1 MCGIAGFLGRGDADD
16 LQRMTDALVH
26 RGPDAGGHW
35 SDPERGLWLGH
46 RRLSVIDHAGGAQ
59 PMWTADAAL
68 GITFNGEIYNHEAL
82 RSELESRGHLFQ
94 SSHSDTEVLLH
105 GWREWGAALL
115 ERLNGMW
122 AFALVDRRRD
132 TLVLSRDRFGQKP
145 LYYAERPGCFVFASE
160 LAALTRHPEVSRG
173 LSREGMLKYYA
184 YGFIPAPHSMLEG
197 VSKLE
202 PGGLI
207 EVPLRGG
214 AALVSRWWEFRIE
227 PETTPR
233 SHDDLAD
240 ELRDRL
246 ERAVARRM
254 VADVP
259 VGVFL
264 SGGIDSSAVAALAR
278 HGPHGDQLRTY
289 AIGFEDPSFDE
300 SRWATRVALHLG
312 TRHRSTNFSMS
323 RARESLRELAAKLDE
338 PIADASLGPTSLL
351 CQEARTEV
359 TVALGGDGGDE
370 LFAGYDPLRVLGLAS
385 HWKRLVPGPVHEAV
399 RTLISHLPVSHRNLS
414 LDFLAKRTLR
424 GLSYPEAMWHPIWL
438 GCIEPREFSDFIAG
452 PVDIDSVYS
461 EAIDAWDACQGP
473 LVDKS
478 LTFFTRLYLSGDI
491 LPKVDRA
498 SMQHALEVRSP
509 FLDIELVDF
518 ARRLPHDLK
527 LRQGE
532 TKWLL
537 KRAMKGLIPDD
548 VILRPK
554 KGFGMPIGAWLQEGL
569 LGAAEPP
576 GSFHAPAFTE
586 RMRYEHGSGAADHRQ
601 FLFASWLADR
611 VHAGTHDAGTET
623 AGHSEAA
630 FLRRIAPIT
639 REGFAGARVLDAGCM
654 GGLTS
659 HFAAALGA
667 ARVVAIDDAEPAI
680 DVARAALASTPHVD
694 VLRRR
699 LCDLSYTR
707 EFDLCLCLDAL
718 HRSAMPRVAVEKLI
732 QALVPGGT
740 LIATLRPGQDP
751 MSLFEDQDIT
761 KYETSPTPGGGTK
774 VIIER

>member
-1 MCGIAGFLGRGDADD
+1 MCGIAGFLGRGEADD
-16 LQRMTDALVH
+16 LQRMTDALRH

-46 RRLSVIDHAGGAQ
+46 RRLSVVDHAGGAQ

-68 GITFNGEIYNHEAL
+68 GISFNGEIYNHEAL
-82 RSELESRGHLFQ
+82 RGELEARGHLFR

-105 GWREWGAALL
+105 GWREWGPALL

-122 AFALVDRRRD
+122 AFALVDRPRNS
-132 TLVLSRDRFGQKP
+132 LFLSRDRFGQKP
-145 LYYAERPGCFVFASE
+145 LYYAERPGCFAVASE
-160 LAALTRHPEVSRG
+160 LAALTRHPEVPRG

-207 EVPLRGG
+207 EVPLAGG
-214 AALVSRWWEFRIE
+214 AARRSRWWEFRIE
-227 PETTPR
+227 PEAR
-233 SHDDLAD
+233 RRNSNDLAD
-240 ELRDRL
+240 ELRDLL

-264 SGGIDSSAVAALAR
+264 SGGIDSSAIAALAR
-278 HGPHGDQLRTY
+278 RGPNGDQLRTY
-289 AIGFEDPSFDE
+289 AIGFDDPSFDE
-300 SRWATRVALHLG
+300 SRWASRVALHLG
-312 TRHRSTNFSMS
+312 TRHHSTVFSMT
-323 RARESLRELAAKLDE
+323 RARESINELAGRLDE

-351 CQEARTEV
+351 CQEARREV

-370 LFAGYDPLRVLGLAS
+370 LFAGYDPLRVLRLAS
-385 HWKRLVPGPVHEAV
+385 YWKRLVPRPVHEAV
-399 RTLISHLPVSHRNLS
+399 RTLVSHLPVSHRNLS

-424 GLSYPEAMWHPIWL
+424 GLSYPEAMWHPVWM
-438 GCIEPREFSDFIAG
+438 GCIEPREFREFFAG

-461 EAIDAWDACQGP
+461 EAIDAWDACEGP
-473 LVDKS
+473 LVDRS

-498 SMQHALEVRSP
+498 SMQHGLEVRSP
-509 FLDIELVDF
+509 FLDIDLVDF
-518 ARRLPHDLK
+518 ARRLPSGMK

-548 VILRPK
+548 VILREK
-554 KGFGMPIGAWLQEGL
+554 KGFGMPIGAWLKEGL

-611 VHAGTHDAGTET
+611 VHAGALGAGTGT
-623 AGHSEAA
+623 AGHGEAA
-630 FLRRIAPIT
+630 FLRRITPIAPE
-639 REGFAGARVLDAGCM
+639 RFVGARVLDAGCNV
-654 GGLTS
+654 GLAS
-659 HFAAALGA
+659 HFAARLGA
-667 ARVVAIDDAEPAI
+667 VRVVAIDDAEPAI
-680 DVARAALASTPHVD
+680 DVARAALASTPCVD
-694 VLRRR
+694 VVRGR
-699 LCDLSYTR
+699 LCDLTYTR

-718 HRSAMPRVAVEKLI
+718 HRAALPRVAVHKLV
-732 QALVPGGT
+732 QSLAPGAT
-740 LIATLRPGQDP
+740 LIATLRPGEDP
-751 MSLFEDQDIT
+751 NALFEGLDVT
-761 KYETSPTPGGGTK
+761 KYETTPTPGGGTK
-774 VIIER
+774 VVIGR